1 MAAKHGLGRG
11 IGALI
16 RDGSSKDE
24 PPASDA
30 GIRKIP
36 IDKIRKNSLQPRHR
50 FEKEA
55 LAELTE
61 SIKAHGVL
69 QPLLVRR
76 AGKNYEIVAGERRL
90 RASGEAG
97 LREVPVIVINASD
110 NEALEMALVENL
122 QREDLGILEEAE
134 GYQTLADK
142 FGLTQDQIAE
152 RVGKARA
159 TVTNALRLLSLPD
172 KVKQLITEGSV
183 SAGHAK
189 VLLGVEIQKEQA
201 LLAGRVATED
211 LSVRDLEKIVKKLR
225 RAPRKA
231 RAARNDIPSDYLTDL
246 SERLHAHFGT
256 SIRLKPSRT
265 FANGK
270 KGKGCIE
277 IDFYSN
283 DDLDRILT
291 ILGIVSD

>member
-16 RDGSSKDE
+16 RDGSSKE
-24 PPASDA
+24 EQPAPDA

-36 IDKIRKNSLQPRHR
+36 IDKIRKNSMQPRQK
-50 FEKEA
+50 FDKES
-55 LAELTE
+55 LAELAE
-61 SIKAHGVL
+61 SIKVNGVL
-69 QPLLVRR
+69 QPLLVRP
-76 AGKNYEIVAGERRL
+76 AGKSYELIAGERRL

-97 LREVPVIVINASD
+97 LREVPVVIIDASD
-110 NEALEMALVENL
+110 NQALELALVENL
-122 QREDLGILEEAE
+122 QRENLGILEEAE
-134 GYQTLADK
+134 GYQALADK

-159 TVTNALRLLSLPD
+159 TVTNALRLLSLSD
-172 KVKQLITEGSV
+172 NVKQLITDGSL

-189 VLLGVEIQKEQA
+189 VLLGVEIGKEQT
-201 LLAGRVATED
+201 LLATRAAEEE
-211 LSVRDLEKIVKKLR
+211 LSVRDLERIVRKLR
-225 RAPRKA
+225 KAPRKP
-231 RAARNDIPSDYLTDL
+231 RAVKNDVPTDYLRDL
-246 SERLHAHFGT
+246 SEKLHLHFAT
-256 SIRLKPSRT
+256 SIRVKPSRT

-291 ILGIVSD
+291 ILGLIDN